1 MNGGRLSDDEV
12 FLLGMEELRR
22 QLASARPD
30 TDAAQQALTRVALR
44 FPDEAEEL
52 RAKWPQ
58 AEACRVLLDSIAE
71 QHRLDS
77 DADN

>member
-1 MNGGRLSDDEV
+1 MNGGRLSNDEV

-22 QLASARPD
+22 QLASAHPD
-30 TDAAQQALTRVALR
+30 REAAQHALTRVALR

-52 RAKWPQ
+52 RAKWPEP
-58 AEACRVLLDSIAE
+58 EACRALLDRMAE

-77 DADN
+77 DAEN